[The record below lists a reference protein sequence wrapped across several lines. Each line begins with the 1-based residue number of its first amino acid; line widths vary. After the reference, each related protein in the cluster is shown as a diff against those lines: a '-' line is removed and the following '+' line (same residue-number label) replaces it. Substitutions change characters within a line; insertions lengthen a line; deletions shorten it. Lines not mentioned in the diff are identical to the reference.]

1 MPGRPYWRRLY
12 EQERDRAEAA
22 EARSEALKQAE
33 VSARCEAGY
42 WKWQF
47 ESSRRKR
54 LAAVARSKDARRA
67 AKDALA
73 LQAEVARLGKLL
85 ADAGVESGR
94 YSEMSLR
101 REVARLRKAA
111 PAAEVQA
118 AEIRRLHKVLCKER
132 DDNAALRRLLH
143 ETVRLWDGTRRL
155 RDQQDR
161 VVSLSDEVGRLRYAL
176 QRSEAV
182 KERLKVRLQRRAESA
197 RAMSPAASDVALR
210 EALAKSRRRKAALVR
225 VWKENARLRRTER
238 ALRRRVGT
246 QEAELVKLRATRAVL
261 SKALHGRKSEKR
273 ERPGTGRPRGQR
285 CGAPGHGRTP
295 RCGLEERIE
304 ERTLPDAAR
313 RCSGCG
319 KPYAAVGVEESA
331 LVEIEVRAH
340 RRVIRCRRW
349 RRSCACASSP
359 AEVSAPP
366 APRLFDKTPYGTSVW
381 SRVLYERYACLRPLQ
396 RVGAWLGD
404 QGLPVSSGTLA
415 DSVPRFVPL
424 FEPVAGAILAH
435 QEAAALRHADE
446 TTWRVQALRGEG
458 HSGRAWLWTAVGND
472 AVRFHID
479 ASRSAEA
486 AVKLFGDLAP
496 ETVIVCD
503 RYSAYKRLARL
514 LGGTVVLAFCWAHL
528 RRDIIQCA
536 AAQVRLTGW
545 CETWLARIAALY
557 RLNEARLDCYDP
569 DIERQSAAFDAA
581 QGALAAALD
590 GLFATA
596 QRELADLPEH
606 AREGK
611 PLRSL
616 VNHREGLSVFADRP
630 RVPLDNNLAY
640 SGSGISEIIPDHGLF
655 QTRFGTRRFAR
666 HRAQDAGIITSCL
679 LPLARS
685 PAYAKEKTDVDNQL
699 LSFGGGGLGPA
710 VCWPARR
717 SC

>member
-1 MPGRPYWRRLY
+1 M
-12 EQERDRAEAA
+12 
-22 EARSEALKQAE
+22 
-33 VSARCEAGY
+33 
-42 WKWQF
+42 
-47 ESSRRKR
+47 
-54 LAAVARSKDARRA
+54 
-67 AKDALA
+67 
-73 LQAEVARLGKLL
+73 
-85 ADAGVESGR
+85 
-94 YSEMSLR
+94 
-101 REVARLRKAA
+101 
-111 PAAEVQA
+111 
-118 AEIRRLHKVLCKER
+118 
-132 DDNAALRRLLH
+132 
-143 ETVRLWDGTRRL
+143 
-155 RDQQDR
+155 
-161 VVSLSDEVGRLRYAL
+161 
-176 QRSEAV
+176 
-182 KERLKVRLQRRAESA
+182 
-197 RAMSPAASDVALR
+197 
-210 EALAKSRRRKAALVR
+210 
-225 VWKENARLRRTER
+225 
-238 ALRRRVGT
+238 
-246 QEAELVKLRATRAVL
+246 KLRATRAVL
-261 SKALHGRKSEKR
+261 SKALRGRKSEKR
-273 ERPGTGRPRGQR
+273 ERPLTGRPRGQR

-304 ERTLPDAAR
+304 ERSLPAAAR

-340 RRVIRCRRW
+340 RRVIRRRRW

-435 QEAAALRHADE
+435 QDAAALRHADE

-458 HSGRAWLWTAVGND
+458 HSGRAWLWIAVGND

-486 AVKLFGDLAP
+486 AAKLFGDLAP

-514 LGGTVVLAFCWAHL
+514 LGGTVVLAYCWAHL
-528 RRDIIQCA
+528 RRDFIQCA
-536 AAQVRLTGW
+536 AAQIRLTGW
-545 CETWLARIAALY
+545 CEAWLARIAAIY

-611 PLRSL
+611 ALRSL

-630 RVPLDNNLAY
+630 QVPLDNNLAERLLR
-640 SGSGISEIIPDHGLF
+640 GPAIG
-655 QTRFGTRRFAR
+655 RR
-666 HRAQDAGIITSCL
+666 
-679 LPLARS
+679 
-685 PAYAKEKTDVDNQL
+685 
-699 LSFGGGGLGPA
+699 LSFGSDSGTGAQFTALMYSVVGTLMLNRIDVLRWLEAWLAACAHNGGRPPDDTAAWLPWSMDA
-710 VCWPARR
+710 ARR
-717 SC
+717 RELTAPT